1 MSDRIGLKGLQVF
14 ARHGVLP
21 EENKLGQRFALD
33 VTAFLDLRPAGE
45 SDDYKRTVC
54 YDGLTKLVLETVTAK
69 RFYLIE
75 AAAESVAQALLAAF
89 PSIQRVV
96 SRVLR
101 PAAPT
106 NPLLN
111 QFASVSNGTRG
122 PWGLLGV
129 RRQSRRPVLHHGGGV

>member
-1 MSDRIGLKGLQVF
+1 VSDRIVLKGLQVF

-21 EENKLGQRFALD
+21 EEKKLGQRFAID

-54 YDGLTKLVLETVTAK
+54 YDTLTKLVLEAVTAK

-89 PSIQRVV
+89 PAIERVV
-96 SRVLR
+96 VEVRK
-101 PAAPT
+101 PAAAIDAV
-106 NPLLN
+106 
-111 QFASVSNGTRG
+111 FDHVGVVIDRSRG
-122 PWGLLGV
+122 A
-129 RRQSRRPVLHHGGGV
+129 

>member
-1 MSDRIGLKGLQVF
+1 MSDRIILKGLQVF

-21 EENKLGQRFALD
+21 EEKKLGQRFALD

-54 YDGLTKLVLETVTAK
+54 YDALTRLVLETVTAR

-89 PSIQRVV
+89 PSIARVTV
-96 SRVLR
+96 EVRKPSAAIDAVFEHVAVVIDRSR
-101 PAAPT
+101 
-106 NPLLN
+106 
-111 QFASVSNGTRG
+111 
-122 PWGLLGV
+122 
-129 RRQSRRPVLHHGGGV
+129 GG